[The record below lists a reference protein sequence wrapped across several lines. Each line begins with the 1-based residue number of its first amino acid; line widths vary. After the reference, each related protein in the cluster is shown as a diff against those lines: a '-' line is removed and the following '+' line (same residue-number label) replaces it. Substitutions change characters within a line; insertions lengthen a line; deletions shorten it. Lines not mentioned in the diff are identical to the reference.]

1 MSERR
6 RRRRK
11 GGGGGRGRRTG
22 KGFMDA
28 ALDAYVRHLAL
39 EKWREVLDRQD
50 ALGESLHEASQASGH
65 FAGCGPYQDIWERWW
80 RDDVVAVQET
90 PGTSLFGCIEA
101 AVQGALR
108 EEISTRQQRGDAPLE
123 DGVAYRTFVDH
134 AMNRLF
140 AEEAGSLEEL

>member
-6 RRRRK
+6 RRRR
-11 GGGGGRGRRTG
+11 GRGGGRGKRTG

-50 ALGESLHEASQASGH
+50 ALGESLLEAVRAAGH
-65 FAGCGPYQDIWERWW
+65 FAGCGTYQDIWERWW
-80 RDDVVAVQET
+80 AAEVIAAQDAPD
-90 PGTSLFGCIEA
+90 TSLFGSIET
-101 AVQGALR
+101 AVQGALS
-108 EEISTRQQRGDAPLE
+108 EEIRTRQERGDAPLE
-123 DGVAYRTFVDH
+123 DGVAYRTFIDH